1 MRLELAAL
9 AHSDPTAVRA
19 LAQRLWAKAAKGGH
33 GLAAI
38 KEIANLL
45 DGPPP
50 AAPKPP
56 KDDPSQVTH
65 RIERVIVYPPARPD
79 DPVRTRQGDNLHDH
93 ASQRPGIGPDAFPE
107 R

>member
-1 MRLELAAL
+1 MFRDRMRLELAAL
-9 AHSDPTAVRA
+9 ADSDPTAVRA

-45 DGPPP
+45 DGPLP
-50 AAPKPP
+50 AAPKPS
-56 KDDPSQVTH
+56 KDTDPPQID
-65 RIERVIVYPPARPD
+65 RIERVIVDPPARPD
-79 DPVRTRQGDNLHDH
+79 DSPAPPREHRHD
-93 ASQRPGIGPDAFPE
+93 AMRE